1 MKKKETVEDLVISSN
16 LLLELRAC
24 LVDRYIIYSK
34 RDDKEGVIA
43 IASLYRQLFGKGMFD
58 KE

>member
-1 MKKKETVEDLVISSN
+1 MKIKKTVEDLVTSSN
-16 LLLELRAC
+16 LLHELRVC

-58 KE
+58 RE